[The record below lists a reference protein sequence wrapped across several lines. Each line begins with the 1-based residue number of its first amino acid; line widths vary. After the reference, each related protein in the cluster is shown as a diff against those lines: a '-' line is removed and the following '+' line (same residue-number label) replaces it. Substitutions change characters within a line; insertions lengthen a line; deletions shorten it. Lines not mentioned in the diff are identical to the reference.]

1 MRIFKDFCALFHAE
15 IPGVPIDA
23 VVIRSDQC
31 VRLHDVMHVGCC
43 PCDCMNVACCRIRTG
58 MNLHAEGPLI
68 PFPDGVHFRLAGLRG
83 VLGRAWC
90 MDDGGVNDCT
100 AVHDESCGVQP
111 LFHVIEHLA
120 GDVMLFQQVSK
131 VQECRSIRC
140 PFDGEVDLQEA
151 LHALLFCYGL
161 RIPCL

>member
-1 MRIFKDFCALFHAE
+1 
-15 IPGVPIDA
+15 V
-23 VVIRSDQC
+23 
-31 VRLHDVMHVGCC
+31 
-43 PCDCMNVACCRIRTG
+43 
-58 MNLHAEGPLI
+58 
-68 PFPDGVHFRLAGLRG
+68 
-83 VLGRAWC
+83 
-90 MDDGGVNDCT
+90 DDGDVNDCT

-151 LHALLFCYGL
+151 LHGIAVIDCILDSLVRETEPVLHEIHAQHRFERDSLPATLFLDVERRNEFHPFFPRDDGFHG
-161 RIPCL
+161 I